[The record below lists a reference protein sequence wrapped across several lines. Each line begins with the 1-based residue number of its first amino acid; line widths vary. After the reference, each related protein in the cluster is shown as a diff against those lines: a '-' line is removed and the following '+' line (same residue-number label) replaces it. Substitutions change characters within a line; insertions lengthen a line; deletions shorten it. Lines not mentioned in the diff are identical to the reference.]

1 MADKRALTRTSSN
14 PDTRILH
21 TNSHSTKI
29 SRSNYATHRLE
40 SPEVSK
46 EIRETDNISKTMRGC
61 HDEWSKCV
69 AKTMEK

>member
-14 PDTRILH
+14 PDTQILH

-29 SRSNYATHRLE
+29 STSNYATHRLE

-46 EIRETDNISKTMRGC
+46 EIRETDNISKTMRGR